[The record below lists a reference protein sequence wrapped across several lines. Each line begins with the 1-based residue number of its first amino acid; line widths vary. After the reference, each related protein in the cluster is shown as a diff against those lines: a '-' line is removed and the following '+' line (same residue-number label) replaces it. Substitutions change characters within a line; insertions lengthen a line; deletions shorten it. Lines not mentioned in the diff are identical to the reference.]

1 MDRIYQI
8 EKDDD
13 WTKKNELRRKLL
25 EYGDYSLPDGGGSAS
40 LAPWME
46 RWNFIEDGDDW
57 MSLFT
62 AWKNQDTENKFNIL
76 KKYVNNEPTDFT
88 NKHDWISFLRNPKY
102 ECFGFMKQRK
112 FLWWEGENGL
122 CPHVILLSGHQ
133 ASEFSSRELAIQI
146 LDKLLKPAHW
156 IWNYNT
162 CVIDFKLHG
171 NFYVTIKPDDMK
183 YYLDIVYYWSEEK
196 PFWGLRLGHRT
207 DELGIDILNK
217 LNSNTKYK
225 WSCSEEENNKRK
237 FIVERFYENNKGD
250 TDETAAQEIQSKVE
264 KLLEEICTTLG

>member
-1 MDRIYQI
+1 M
-8 EKDDD
+8 
-13 WTKKNELRRKLL
+13 

-171 NFYVTIKPDDMK
+171 NFM
-183 YYLDIVYYWSEEK
+183 S
-196 PFWGLRLGHRT
+196 R
-207 DELGIDILNK
+207 
-217 LNSNTKYK
+217 
-225 WSCSEEENNKRK
+225 
-237 FIVERFYENNKGD
+237 
-250 TDETAAQEIQSKVE
+250 
-264 KLLEEICTTLG
+264 